1 MEIQFFGHSCFRVKG
16 KEVILITDPFD
27 PQSVGLKLPKTF
39 ADIITVSHQHP
50 DHNNTSVVRG
60 TTRRLKPFVV
70 SGPGEYEI
78 AGVSIFG
85 ISSGENTIYIIN
97 MDGLRLV
104 HLGDLGHKLSE
115 DQLEE
120 INGCDVLF
128 VPVGGGST
136 IDSQKAVEVVA
147 QVEPR
152 IIIPFDLA
160 PVEDFLKL
168 IGSEETKPLPKLII
182 TKEKLPDERQVVV
195 LNARG

>member
-16 KEVILITDPFD
+16 KEVILITDPFT
-27 PQSVGLKLPKTF
+27 KTF
-39 ADIITVSHQHP
+39 ADIITVSYQHA
-50 DHNNTSVVRG
+50 DHNNASVVGG
-60 TTRRLKPFVV
+60 TTRRPEPFVV

-104 HLGDLGHKLSE
+104 HLGDLGHKLTE

-128 VPVGGGST
+128 VPVE
-136 IDSQKAVEVVA
+136 AAEVVA
-147 QVEPR
+147 QVEPK
-152 IIIPFDLA
+152 IIIPMHYKFPDN
-160 PVEDFLKL
+160 FLKL
-168 IGSEETKPLPKLII
+168 MGAEGVKPLSKLVIS
-182 TKEKLPDERQVVV
+182 KEKLPEERQVVV
-195 LNARG
+195 LNARD